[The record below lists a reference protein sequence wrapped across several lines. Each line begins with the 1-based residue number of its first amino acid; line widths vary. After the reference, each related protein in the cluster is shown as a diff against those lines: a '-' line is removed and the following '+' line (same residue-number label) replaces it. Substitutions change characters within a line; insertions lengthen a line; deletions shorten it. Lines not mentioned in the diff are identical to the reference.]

1 MISPAIINSVK
12 NSVCAIGYFS
22 QDPDAWYRE
31 AQRDAQ
37 KEGGKVDLRKLPK
50 QMVGSGFLVSDTVV
64 LSNRHV
70 ADALR
75 ITGKPINWWFMSFIV
90 PTDGGWS
97 ERGFRM
103 KKAMMASWQRLDTAL
118 FEFEIAHDM
127 QGAEGLRPVQFGSL
141 DLISVGRPIAMCGY
155 LGGDALLDL
164 SQFEIQ
170 RFGPVLH
177 QGYISALAPHE
188 AVEPR
193 DIVSF
198 LTDIGAGRGFSGSP
212 VFLPDDGSVI
222 GLHFA
227 GNEGQFGLALPVDGE
242 RVAGWLTAF
251 EKVSAGAPVMVT
263 GSNTGDVDVIDAL
276 PPEIFQRVKN
286 ILNKARLGGE
296 NRAKQENEAVRVLM
310 ENDPELDEP
319 TAMEFVQRLTDARR
333 SPPG

>member
-1 MISPAIINSVK
+1 MISPAIINSLK

-37 KEGGKVDLRKLPK
+37 KEGGEVDLGKMPK
-50 QMVGSGFLVSDTVV
+50 QVIGSGFLVSDTVV

-70 ADALR
+70 ADALQE
-75 ITGKPINWWFMSFIV
+75 TKKPINWWFLSFIV
-90 PTDGGWS
+90 PVDGGWS

-103 KKAMMASWQRLDTAL
+103 KKAMMASPQRLDTAL
-118 FEFEIAHDM
+118 FGFAPDK
-127 QGAEGLRPVQFGSL
+127 QRSEGLRPVQFGSL

-155 LGGDALLDL
+155 LHGDALLDL
-164 SQFEIQ
+164 SQFEIR

-193 DIVSF
+193 EIVSF
-198 LTDIGAGRGFSGSP
+198 LTDIGAGGGFSGSP
-212 VFLPDDGSVI
+212 VFLPEDGSVI

-242 RVAGWLTAF
+242 RVAGWLAAF
-251 EKVSAGAPVMVT
+251 EEVRAGAPVMVT
-263 GSNTGDVDVIDAL
+263 GSNAGDVDEIVAL
-276 PPEIFQRVKN
+276 PPEIFQRVKD
-286 ILNKARLGGE
+286 ILNKAPLGDE
-296 NRAKQENEAVRVLM
+296 NRANQENEAVRVLM
-310 ENDPELDEP
+310 ENDPELDET
-319 TAMEFVQRLTDARR
+319 TAMEFVRR
-333 SPPG
+333 IADTPSAEGAD

>member
-22 QDPDAWYRE
+22 QDPDAWHRE

-37 KEGGKVDLRKLPK
+37 KEDRKFDFGKIPK
-50 QMVGSGFLVSDTVV
+50 EVVGSGFLVSDTVV

-70 ADALR
+70 ADALQE
-75 ITGKPINWWFMSFIV
+75 TEKPINWWFLSFIV
-90 PTDGGWS
+90 PVDGGWS

-103 KKAMMASWQRLDTAL
+103 KKAMMASMQRLDTAL
-118 FEFEIAHDM
+118 FEFAPDK
-127 QGAEGLRPVQFGSL
+127 QRSEGLRPVQFGSL

-155 LGGDALLDL
+155 LHGDALLDL
-164 SQFEIQ
+164 SQFEIR

-188 AVEPR
+188 AAEPR
-193 DIVSF
+193 EIVSF
-198 LTDIGAGRGFSGSP
+198 LTDIGAGGGFSGSP
-212 VFLPDDGSVI
+212 VFLPEDGSVI

-251 EKVSAGAPVMVT
+251 EKVRADAPVMET
-263 GSNTGDVDVIDAL
+263 GSNAGDVGVIDAL
-276 PPEIFQRVKN
+276 PPEIFQRVKD
-286 ILNKARLGGE
+286 ILDKARLGGG
-296 NRAKQENEAVRVLM
+296 NRAEQESEAVRVLM

-319 TAMEFVQRLTDARR
+319 TAMEFVRRLSETPSAEGAD
-333 SPPG
+333 